1 MTARLLLRMGD
12 GNSQWLDEE
21 LGSMAGH
28 PCRLLAQRGQW
39 GLWKLLES
47 VCRSGSMREVRLEAL
62 TGEPSACGW
71 EQTAKRAACLTFSVD
86 HSIHLMH
93 WWILI

>member
-47 VCRSGSMREVRLEAL
+47 VQIRLHERGQAGSTDRGAISMWVGTDR
-62 TGEPSACGW
+62 
-71 EQTAKRAACLTFSVD
+71 
-86 HSIHLMH
+86 
-93 WWILI
+93 